1 MIEPSIKEVGSIYQE
16 QPDLKTK
23 DTMDQNINKRGQGN
37 VCSLNP
43 MREMPLRIIIIPK
56 QYCMVIRRLQSSIP
70 CIDWTTET
78 VKSTCKCKVV
88 CEDFRIQHF
97 SNK

>member
-23 DTMDQNINKRGQGN
+23 YTMDQNVNKRGQGN

-43 MREMPLRIIIIPK
+43 MRDGENNKSKRRQREFIPSRLEICGLGII
-56 QYCMVIRRLQSSIP
+56 
-70 CIDWTTET
+70 T
-78 VKSTCKCKVV
+78 
-88 CEDFRIQHF
+88 
-97 SNK
+97 